1 LPGGIP
7 IPEIKLP
14 KRGPKENPDEI
25 KVTVAGVDGTLRR
38 LREKDIVLQ
47 TSPQRL
53 LRFRLLAKTQFR
65 NKQGDPIR
73 DSLLH
78 PGDQLSIQVSPDDEE
93 TALRVILLKNGSS
106 AERSAAE
113 RPFDEATVRA
123 PNAEDLGKTRTV
135 TDRKPADAESTD
147 AASAEPGASPASNSG
162 APATDQQVLSEARE
176 AALRFL
182 EGLPNFLVQQTTSRY
197 FSTGFPARWQ
207 SIDVVTAE
215 VASVEGK
222 EQYRDIK
229 INGIPSSAP
238 PERSGAWS
246 TGEFSTTLADLFVTS
261 TNASFKRRGND
272 KLGSRASLVFDFS
285 VEQPNSHWE
294 MVSPDGRRY
303 NPPFEGS
310 VWIDQESR
318 RVLRIEQRTTSMP
331 NDFPSSKAE
340 LTLDF
345 AFVKID
351 QKSYLMPAAA
361 ESLGC
366 MRGSGA
372 CTRNVIEFKNY
383 RKFTADS
390 AIKYE

>member
-1 LPGGIP
+1 
-7 IPEIKLP
+7 
-14 KRGPKENPDEI
+14 
-25 KVTVAGVDGTLRR
+25 
-38 LREKDIVLQ
+38 
-47 TSPQRL
+47 
-53 LRFRLLAKTQFR
+53 
-65 NKQGDPIR
+65 
-73 DSLLH
+73 
-78 PGDQLSIQVSPDDEE
+78 
-93 TALRVILLKNGSS
+93 
-106 AERSAAE
+106 
-113 RPFDEATVRA
+113 
-123 PNAEDLGKTRTV
+123 
-135 TDRKPADAESTD
+135 
-147 AASAEPGASPASNSG
+147 
-162 APATDQQVLSEARE
+162 
-176 AALRFL
+176 
-182 EGLPNFLVQQTTSRY
+182 
-197 FSTGFPARWQ
+197 
-207 SIDVVTAE
+207 
-215 VASVEGK
+215 
-222 EQYRDIK
+222 
-229 INGIPSSAP
+229 
-238 PERSGAWS
+238 
-246 TGEFSTTLADLFVTS
+246 
-261 TNASFKRRGND
+261 
-272 KLGSRASLVFDFS
+272 
-285 VEQPNSHWE
+285 